1 MICTDL
7 AGTVAQTLDDNRPKL
22 SDKAAA
28 VLQKIDVLY
37 PVIGQDDAD
46 SAAFAARLNA

>member
-7 AGTVAQTLDDNRPKL
+7 ADTVAQTVSDNGSKL
-22 SDKAAA
+22 TDKAAA
-28 VLQKIDVLY
+28 VLQKIDILY

-46 SAAFAARLNA
+46 KAAFAARLNA